1 MTSHD
6 QSYAALYR
14 RTSPAVVSIYP
25 TSGDGLHGAG
35 SGFVY
40 DEAGHVVTNHHVV
53 FGNGHGR
60 GHNRG
65 PEPDAAGPV
74 RLEVRF
80 SRGEWRTATLVGSDP
95 ATDLAVLRVDDVP
108 EYVAPLPVAASNPEP
123 GIPVAALGN
132 PMGLDG
138 TISAGIVSGVNRS
151 MPTHEGFTIPDTV
164 QTDAPINPGNSGGP
178 LVTMAGEVV
187 GVNRAR
193 QGDNIG
199 FAISPELVHRVV
211 PELVATGH
219 VEHATL
225 HVRTMDVSPTVAEAN
240 GLDEPRG
247 VLVVEVREGPAS
259 GVLGGCTDTMTIR
272 GRQVPV
278 GGDVITGID
287 GRELHAHEELVRYLM
302 TEVRPG
308 DTVEVTVRRPAG
320 ETTERLVVTDRTN
333 SHEADVGAPDWD
345 GETSGGTRIP
355 LD

>member
-1 MTSHD
+1 MTAPDSP
-6 QSYAALYR
+6 YAGLYR
-14 RTSPAVVSIYP
+14 RTIPAVVSIYP
-25 TSGDGLHGAG
+25 SSGDGLTGAG

-40 DEAGHVVTNHHVV
+40 DEAGHIVTNHHVV
-53 FGNGHGR
+53 ASSRGRAASERWGR
-60 GHNRG
+60 GD
-65 PEPDAAGPV
+65 DAD

-80 SRGEWRTATLVGSDP
+80 SRGEWRTASLVGSDP
-95 ATDLAVLRVDDVP
+95 ATDLAVLQVESLPAYVTPLRVAD
-108 EYVAPLPVAASNPEP
+108 ENPEP

-178 LVTMAGEVV
+178 LVTLSGEVV

-199 FAISPELVHRVV
+199 FAISPKLVQRVV
-211 PELVATGH
+211 PELVSTGE

-225 HVRTMDVSPTVAEAN
+225 HVRTMDVSPGVAEAN

-259 GVLGGCTDTMTIR
+259 GVLGGCTDTMLIR
-272 GRQVPV
+272 GREVPV

-287 GRELHAHEELVRYLM
+287 GQDLHAHEELVRYLM
-302 TEVRPG
+302 TDVRPG
-308 DTVEVTVRRPAG
+308 DTVELAVRRPAG
-320 ETTERLVVTDRTN
+320 ETTERLVVTNRTN
-333 SHEADVGAPDWD
+333 SHAPDGTDDWSD
-345 GETSGGTRIP
+345 GGDSDGGTRIP

>member
-1 MTSHD
+1 MTSPD
-6 QSYAALYR
+6 STYAALYR
-14 RTSPAVVSIYP
+14 RTIPAVVSVYP
-25 TSGDGLHGAG
+25 SSGDGLSGAG

-40 DEAGHVVTNHHVV
+40 DEDGHIVTNHHVIA
-53 FGNGHGR
+53 GNHGPR
-60 GHNRG
+60 PASR
-65 PEPDAAGPV
+65 EVSPDDTD

-95 ATDLAVLRVDDVP
+95 ATDLAVLRVADLP
-108 EYVAPLPVAASNPEP
+108 AYVTPLPVAESNPEP

-178 LVTMAGEVV
+178 LVTLSGAVV

-199 FAISPELVHRVV
+199 FAISPKLVQRVV
-211 PELVATGH
+211 PELVAAGR

-240 GLDEPRG
+240 GLAEPRG

-259 GVLGGCTDTMTIR
+259 GVLGGCTDTMTLR
-272 GRQVPV
+272 GRQVPI

-287 GRELHAHEELVRYLM
+287 GQELHTHEELVRYLM

-308 DTVEVTVRRPAG
+308 DTVELAVGRPAG
-320 ETTERLVVTDRTN
+320 ETTERLVVTNRAN
-333 SHEADVGAPDWD
+333 SHVDTGSGDWSD
-345 GETSGGTRIP
+345 GDGTGGTRIP